1 MAGTLIPAPFI
12 YFTDDEGNP
21 LVDGTF
27 ETFITGTST
36 PTPVYH
42 DADLADPWD
51 NPATIPADG
60 KAIIYMDANTIKMVV
75 KDSDGNVLQ
84 TIDPIQSVALSG
96 GGGSGGIA
104 FDFDGDDDFP
114 ITVTALPS
122 GTTLAT
128 LHPGT
133 SILRIDS
140 NDLIGDYG
148 LQAMLQAGS
157 GETVTGSLVNLSQG
171 SPDTPLVSVTSSST
185 SGELQTS
192 TVITFAAG
200 GTARD
205 YGIKSKT
212 SVGSAPGYAYG
223 FKLVRL

>member
-12 YFTDDEGNP
+12 YFTDDEGHP
-21 LVDGTF
+21 LNAGTF
-27 ETFITGTST
+27 ETYVTGTDT

-42 DADLADPWD
+42 DADLLNPWD

-60 KAIIYMDANTIKMVV
+60 KAVIYLDAVTIKLKVF
-75 KDSDGNVLQ
+75 DSDGNLLA
-84 TIDPIQSVALSG
+84 TYDPIQSTALAG
-96 GGGSGGIA
+96 GGGTGGIA
-104 FDFDGDDDFP
+104 FNFEGDDDFP

-140 NDLIGDYG
+140 ANLIGDYG

-157 GETVTGSLVNLSQG
+157 GETVTGSIVNLSQG
-171 SPDTPLVSVTSSST
+171 SPDVALASVTSSST
-185 SGELQTS
+185 SGEIQTS
-192 TVITFAAG
+192 SAITFATG
-200 GTARD
+200 GTDRD
-205 YGIKSKT
+205 YGIKTKT
-212 SVGSAPGYAYG
+212 SVGTAPGFAYG